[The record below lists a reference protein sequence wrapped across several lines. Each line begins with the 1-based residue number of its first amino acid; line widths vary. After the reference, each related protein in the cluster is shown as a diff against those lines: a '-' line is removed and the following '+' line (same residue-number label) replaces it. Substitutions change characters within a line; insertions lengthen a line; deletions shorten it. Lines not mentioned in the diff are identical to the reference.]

1 MNDQRSDAANQFMV
15 GVRETPSFILSA
27 EKTRHELQSQ
37 QNIYHP
43 HLESSLTNS
52 SNLVPSSNMSVSKTL
67 LSLHKYNGFSLLLSI
82 DYNW

>member
-15 GVRETPSFILSA
+15 GVHETPSFILSA

-52 SNLVPSSNMSVSKTL
+52 SNLVPSSNMSVSKNAIKL
-67 LSLHKYNGFSLLLSI
+67 AQV
-82 DYNW
+82 